1 MGENDG
7 YNVPGGLQR
16 LDERVDIGGRLVRG
30 RAIVVHYLENG
41 HLSIASF
48 LAHLARMLTRICMAI
63 KIRVC
68 RIGTSWYVQSV
79 K

>member
-1 MGENDG
+1 VGENDG

-48 LAHLARMLTRICMAI
+48 LAHLARIA
-63 KIRVC
+63 
-68 RIGTSWYVQSV
+68 Y
-79 K
+79 